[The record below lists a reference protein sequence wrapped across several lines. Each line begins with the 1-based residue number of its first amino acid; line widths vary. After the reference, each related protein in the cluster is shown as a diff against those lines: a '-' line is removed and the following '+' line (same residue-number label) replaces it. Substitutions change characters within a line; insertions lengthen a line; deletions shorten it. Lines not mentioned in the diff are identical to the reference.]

1 MNRGVGLTLVFLWGL
16 WMATNTLE
24 IPDED
29 AGDSKRSSWNNL
41 QASWGKRWP
50 DDFDD
55 VDDARLEAIAG
66 GQQMPLVG
74 QKRTWKAIN
83 GAWGKRVNAGS
94 GDWNKFRSAWGKR
107 EPGWNN
113 LKGLWGKR
121 STNNWNRLSSG
132 WGKRYDADLEMDI

>member
-1 MNRGVGLTLVFLWGL
+1 MNRGVRLTLVLLWGL
-16 WMATNTLE
+16 WMAANSLE
-24 IPDED
+24 LAEED
-29 AGDSKRSSWNNL
+29 SGDAKRSWNNL

-50 DDFDD
+50 DELDD
-55 VDDARLEAIAG
+55 IDDTRLEAIAE
-66 GQQMPLVG
+66 PLSS

-83 GAWGKRVNAGS
+83 GAWGKRVTGGS
-94 GDWNKFRSAWGKR
+94 PGGDWNKFRSAWGKR

-132 WGKRYDADLEMDI
+132 WGKRFDADAEMDI